1 MLFVFNDKQAY
12 SSIVS
17 IIAKDNL
24 KWDIWKAEINR
35 WKSARK
41 EWEGALH
48 KKSW

>member
-12 SSIVS
+12 SSIASVT
-17 IIAKDNL
+17 AKDNL
-24 KWDIWKAEINR
+24 KWDIWKAENR